1 MKVFIINREPHP
13 TRFDELDAGDCFH
26 YDSTRCNEN
35 FIGMATNTEGLCVN
49 LSDGTSEY
57 LYDDDLVYRVEVK
70 IVNEV

>member
-1 MKVFIINREPHP
+1 MKAFIINREPHP
-13 TRFDELDAGDCFH
+13 TRFDELNAGDCFC
-26 YDSTRCNEN
+26 YDSARCNEN

-57 LYDDDLVYRVEVK
+57 LYDDDLVYKVEVK